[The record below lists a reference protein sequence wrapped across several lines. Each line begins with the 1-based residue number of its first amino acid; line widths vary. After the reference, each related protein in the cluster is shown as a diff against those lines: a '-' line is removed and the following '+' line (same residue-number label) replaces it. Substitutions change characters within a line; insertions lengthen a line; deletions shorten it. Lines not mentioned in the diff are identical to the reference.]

1 MTTNPITIGLV
12 KNVYV
17 RMISLP
23 TVGYEVQG
31 HSHPYDHM
39 TLLSSGS
46 VKVTCEGI
54 EKNIAAPCIFLTGA
68 FKVHSFV
75 ATSDNTVLSCIH
87 VLRDEQG
94 EILPEDAEDLLVAQG
109 IQLLTN
115 KPDTNEVSNA

>member
-23 TVGYEVQG
+23 TVGLEMRG
-31 HSHPYDHM
+31 HSHPYDHI
-39 TLLSSGS
+39 TLLSSGA

-54 EKNIAAPCIFLTGA
+54 ERDITAPCIFLTGA
-68 FKVHSFV
+68 SKIHSFV
-75 ATSDNTVLSCIH
+75 STADNTVLSCIH

-109 IQLLTN
+109 IKLLTDQPVN
-115 KPDTNEVSNA
+115 NEPV

>member
-23 TVGYEVQG
+23 TVGLEVKG

-39 TLLSSGS
+39 TLLSSGA

-54 EKNIAAPCIFLTGA
+54 ERNIAAPCIFLTGA
-68 FKVHSFV
+68 SKIHSFV
-75 ATSDNTVLSCIH
+75 ATADNTVLSCIH

-94 EILPEDAEDLLVAQG
+94 EILPDDAEDLLVAQG
-109 IQLLTN
+109 IKLLTDQ
-115 KPDTNEVSNA
+115 PDFNEVT